1 MLPVTFGVTGFL
13 FWPKEVL
20 FMALPSDPVM
30 LLSVINLKLRDY
42 YPTLDALCEDLDI
55 DRESLCGRL
64 AAIGYAYDPARN
76 QFK

>member
-1 MLPVTFGVTGFL
+1 
-13 FWPKEVL
+13 
-20 FMALPSDPVM
+20 MALPSDPVM
-30 LLSVINLKLRDY
+30 LLSVINLKLRDD

-55 DRESLCGRL
+55 DKESLCGRL